1 MDQGISQETWL
12 AFIRRWEAFKF
23 SSNISSQNASIQLF
37 QCAHDKLSDLMLAN
51 DPKFMEKSVEYVAK
65 IIESVAV
72 IKIAVDVKTQN
83 W

>member
-1 MDQGISQETWL
+1 
-12 AFIRRWEAFKF
+12 
-23 SSNISSQNASIQLF
+23 
-37 QCAHDKLSDLMLAN
+37 MLAN